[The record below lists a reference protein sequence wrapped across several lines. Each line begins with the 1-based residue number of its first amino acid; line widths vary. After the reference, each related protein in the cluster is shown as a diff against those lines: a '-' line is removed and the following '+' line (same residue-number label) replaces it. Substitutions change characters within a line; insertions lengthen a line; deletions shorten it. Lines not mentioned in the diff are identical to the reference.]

1 MPGLCKYSGA
11 GNTFIMI
18 DGRSVDTGK
27 YRSAAVISSLCREYG
42 TDGLIVLTR
51 SNSMSC
57 DFAMEFFNPDG
68 SSGMMCGNG
77 GRCVVAFAADLGIIG
92 DRCRFQAPDGE
103 HSALL
108 IGEGMVTLSMRSPS
122 DPVRMLEGWFIDT
135 GARHFVTFV
144 DDVESVDVENL
155 GRELRWAPQFA
166 PEGVNVDFVQKMAD
180 GSIRV
185 RTFEKGVERET
196 LACGTGVTAA
206 ALVSLNL
213 DSSLP
218 QPVTVHARE
227 ADLSVEKSPD
237 GVFLTGPV
245 RPLPNE

>member
-1 MPGLCKYSGA
+1 
-11 GNTFIMI
+11 MI

-42 TDGLIVLTR
+42 TDGLIILG
-51 SNSMSC
+51 SSSSMGC

-77 GRCVVAFAADLGIIG
+77 GRCVVAFASDLGIIG
-92 DRCRFQAPDGE
+92 SRCRFQAPDGE
-103 HSALL
+103 HSAVIL
-108 IGEGMVTLSMRSPS
+108 GNDAGVTLSMRSPS
-122 DPVRMLEGWFIDT
+122 DPVEVLGGWFIDT
-135 GARHFVTFV
+135 GARHFVRFV
-144 DDVESVDVENL
+144 DDVESVDVETL
-155 GRELRWAPQFA
+155 GKELRWAPEFA

-180 GSIRV
+180 GSICI

-206 ALVSLNL
+206 AMVCLAL
-213 DSSLP
+213 DPSLP
-218 QPVTVHARE
+218 NPLAVHARV
-227 ADLSVEKSPD
+227 ADLSVEKSFE